1 MSRFIKKKKEDIG
14 LSPYALVFRGLK
26 KMDKIFL
33 SVMNFDLD
41 QVREYEIKSDDQLL
55 ELKNNKNVSWLNVD
69 GLHDELRMEG
79 LAAIFRNSC

>member
-55 ELKNNKNVSWLNVD
+55 ELKNNKNVSLFLKKEYYIKIYHKIQD
-69 GLHDELRMEG
+69 FKIKR
-79 LAAIFRNSC
+79 

>member
-55 ELKNNKNVSWLNVD
+55 
-69 GLHDELRMEG
+69 
-79 LAAIFRNSC
+79 